1 MRELIFV
8 LAVIGVLLA
17 LTAIRYRKQ
26 IAGIIGVARMLNEAK
41 SNVSAS
47 ASKQR
52 EKQKSV
58 QLIHCSKC
66 GVWVPQSKANRRGDQ
81 YRCADCSS

>member
-8 LAVIGVLLA
+8 LAVILVLFA

-41 SNVSAS
+41 SNVTAP
-47 ASKQR
+47 AQR

-58 QLIHCSKC
+58 QLINCSRC
-66 GVWVPQSKANRRGDQ
+66 GVWVPQSKAIRRGDE
-81 YRCADCSS
+81 YRCADCA

>member
-41 SNVSAS
+41 SNVSATTH
-47 ASKQR
+47 R

-58 QLIHCSKC
+58 QLVSCSTC
-66 GVWVPQSKANRRGDQ
+66 GVWVPQSKAVRRGDQ
-81 YRCADCSS
+81 YSCADCS